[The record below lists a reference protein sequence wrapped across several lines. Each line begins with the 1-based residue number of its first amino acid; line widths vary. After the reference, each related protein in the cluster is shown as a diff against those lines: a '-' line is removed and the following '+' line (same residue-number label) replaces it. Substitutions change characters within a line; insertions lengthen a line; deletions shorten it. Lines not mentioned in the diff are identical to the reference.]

1 MKIKRILSLILA
13 VIMLSSVAI
22 VANAV
27 EVKEETSGVITNATK
42 DGLYVHGVLGN
53 TEETEAWQIWQWNE
67 AKGAYYFYLPS
78 GADENQVEI
87 YNNSESQVE
96 INGTTVD
103 ATSTAVVDYETD
115 VEYTVNFGGQDNKL
129 VFMKS
134 NAESAVYI
142 NNTNADGNGRGLWEY
157 LSEDKSNEASAT
169 GAVVNPDGSVD
180 NTTIKKI
187 KGRGNTT
194 WGKDKKPFNVTYDER
209 VSIGD
214 MGECKKFSFLANYQ
228 DSTLSRNRIL
238 YDLSDAVGMP
248 YASDSRYVDFYVDGE
263 YKGSYQV
270 AQKIDTGKGSLLA
283 DIDEEDY
290 LAEDGTVKENFQF
303 VCEVDASAGDEDYY
317 FDSESGNKITMKTPE
332 LDWGDVNYDAVLDNV
347 QVKFDAMFT
356 AIKSKAD
363 NLNDIVD
370 VDSLTK
376 IYIINELSKNW
387 DSGVSSLYFTYKQDE
402 NGNWKFFASPVWD
415 YDNSLGNATGVEYEL
430 NRMGLTDYEEPTGW
444 WCKFKGAK
452 KGGKSSSNLMF
463 NIARNTT
470 VLKNAPQVWF
480 EDFVPAINN
489 FANNTSTD
497 KNFLSKDDY
506 YNAIKNSA
514 EMNYTS
520 GWEINTGDWIADHS
534 SLTRCYY
541 DYKTNTYT
549 QDTTPTTYAVDTFDG
564 EFEFMVDWMLSRS
577 VWLSSR
583 WYSTYTP
590 SYIKGDVDEDGEVT
604 ILDATDIQS
613 YVAKYCT
620 FTSRQELIGDY
631 DGDGQ
636 VNIIDATY
644 VQLVVAKIDIE

>member
-1 MKIKRILSLILA
+1 MKFKRIISLALA
-13 VIMLSSVAI
+13 LIMLFSVAI

-27 EVKEETSGVITNATK
+27 EVKEETSGTITTATK
-42 DGLYVHGVLGN
+42 EGLFVHGVLGN

-78 GADENQVEI
+78 GANATKVEI
-87 YNNSESQVE
+87 FNNSDADVTL
-96 INGTTVD
+96 NGTVIG
-103 ATSTAVVDYETD
+103 AKETAIVNYEKNA
-115 VEYTVNFGGQDNKL
+115 EYTVNFDGQDSKL

-142 NNTNADGNGRGLWEY
+142 NNTNADDNGKGLWEY

-194 WGKDKKPFNVTYDER
+194 WGKAKKPFNVTYDER
-209 VSIGD
+209 VSIGN

-228 DSTLSRNRIL
+228 DSTLTRNRFL

-248 YASDSRYVDFYVDGE
+248 YASDSRFVDFYVDGE

-290 LAEDGTVKENFQF
+290 LADDGTVKDNFQF

-317 FDSESGNKITMKTPE
+317 FESNSGNKITMKTPE
-332 LDWGDVNYDAVLDNV
+332 LDWGDTNYDAVLDIA
-347 QVKFDAMFT
+347 QLKFDAMFT
-356 AIKSKAD
+356 AIKNKSA

-376 IYIINELSKNW
+376 IYLINELSKNW

-430 NRMGLTDYEEPTGW
+430 NRMGLTDYEKPTGW

-452 KGGKSSSNLMF
+452 KGGKSSSNIMF

-470 VLKNAPQVWF
+470 VTNNAPQIWF
-480 EDFVPAINN
+480 EEFVPAINA

-497 KNFLSKDDY
+497 ENLLSQNDY
-506 YNAIKNSA
+506 YKSIKDSA
-514 EMNYTS
+514 EMNYTL
-520 GWEINTGDWIADHS
+520 GWLINTGDWICDHS
-534 SLTRCYY
+534 SLTRSYY

-549 QDTTPTTYAVDTFDG
+549 QETTPTAYAVDTFDG
-564 EFEFMVDWMLSRS
+564 EFAYMVDWMLSRS
-577 VWLSSR
+577 AWLSSQM
-583 WYSTYTP
+583 YAKYTP
-590 SYIKGDVDEDGEVT
+590 TYIKGDVHQDGEIT
-604 ILDATDIQS
+604 IIDATNIQMN
-613 YVAKYCT
+613 VAKLSD
-620 FTSRQELIGDY
+620 FTAKQKLIADY
-631 DGDGQ
+631 DGDGL
-636 VNIIDATY
+636 VTIMDATF
-644 VQLVVAKIDIE
+644 VQMLVAKIEP

>member
-1 MKIKRILSLILA
+1 MKFKRIISLALA
-13 VIMLSSVAI
+13 LVMLFSVAI

-27 EVKEETSGVITNATK
+27 EVTEETSSAVTNATK
-42 DGLYVHGVLGN
+42 EGLFVHGVLGN
-53 TEETEAWQIWQWNE
+53 TEETEAWQICQWNE
-67 AKGAYYFYLPS
+67 SKGAYYFYLPS
-78 GADENQVEI
+78 GANDTQVEM
-87 YNNSESQVE
+87 YNNTNADVVV
-96 INGTTVD
+96 NGTTIP
-103 ATSTAVVDYETD
+103 ANATAVVNYQTNT
-115 VEYTVNFGGQDNKL
+115 EYTVNLGGKDNKL

-142 NNTNADGNGRGLWEY
+142 NNANADGNGKGLWEY
-157 LSEDKSNEASAT
+157 LSEDKSNNASAT

-194 WGKDKKPFNVTYDER
+194 WNKDKKPFNVTYTDR
-209 VSIGD
+209 VAIGD
-214 MGECKKFSFLANYQ
+214 MGKCKKFSFLANYQ
-228 DSTLSRNRIL
+228 DSTLARNRLL
-238 YDLSDAVGMP
+238 YDLADAVGMP
-248 YASDSRYVDFYVDGE
+248 YASDSRFVDFYVDGE

-270 AQKIDTGKGSLLA
+270 AQKIDTGKGSLLE

-290 LAEDGTVKENFQF
+290 LAEDGSVKDNFQF

-317 FDSESGNKITMKTPE
+317 FDSSSGNKITMKTPE
-332 LDWGDVNYDAVLDNV
+332 LDWGDKNYDAVLDNV

-356 AIKSKAD
+356 AIKNKSAT
-363 NLNDIVD
+363 LNDIVD

-376 IYIINELSKNW
+376 IYLINELSKNW

-402 NGNWKFFASPVWD
+402 NGNWKFYASPVWD

-452 KGGKSSSNLMF
+452 KGGKSSSNVMF

-470 VLKNAPQVWF
+470 VLKAAPQIWF
-480 EDFVPAINN
+480 EEFVPVINA

-506 YNAIKNSA
+506 YNAIKDSA

-520 GWEINTGDWIADHS
+520 GWLINTGDWIADHS

-549 QDTTPTTYAVDTFDG
+549 QDTTATAYAVDTFDG
-564 EFEFMVDWMLSRS
+564 EFDYMVDWMLSRTA
-577 VWLSSR
+577 WLSNSM
-583 WYSTYTP
+583 YSTYTP
-590 SYIKGDVDEDGEVT
+590 SYVKGDVDGDGFVT
-604 ILDATDIQS
+604 IIDATNIQM
-613 YVAKYCT
+613 YVAKYSD
-620 FTSRQELIGDY
+620 FTSKQKLIADY
-631 DGDGQ
+631 DGDGL
-636 VNIIDATY
+636 VTIMDATN
-644 VQLVVAKIDIE
+644 VQMVVAKLNF

>member
-1 MKIKRILSLILA
+1 MKFKRIISLTLA
-13 VIMLSSVAI
+13 LIMLLSVAI
-22 VANAV
+22 TANAV
-27 EVKEETSGVITNATK
+27 DVKEETSSAITNATK
-42 DGLYVHGVLGN
+42 EGLFVHGVLGN

-78 GADENQVEI
+78 GADATQVEI
-87 YNNSESQVE
+87 YNNSDADVTV
-96 INGTTVD
+96 NGTTVP
-103 ATSTAVVDYETD
+103 AKETAVVYYETKT
-115 VEYTVNFGGQDNKL
+115 EYTVNFGGTDNKL

-157 LSEDKSNEASAT
+157 LSEDKSNSASAT

-194 WGKDKKPFNVTYDER
+194 WDKDKKPFNVTYDER
-209 VSIGD
+209 VAIGD

-228 DSTLSRNRIL
+228 DSTLARNRLL
-238 YDLSDAVGMP
+238 YDLADAVGMP
-248 YASDSRYVDFYVDGE
+248 YASDSRFVDFYVDGE

-290 LAEDGTVKENFQF
+290 LAEDGTVKDNFQF

-317 FDSESGNKITMKTPE
+317 FDSASGNKITMKTPE
-332 LDWGDVNYDAVLDNV
+332 LDWGDSNYDAVLDNV
-347 QVKFDAMFT
+347 QIKFDAMFT
-356 AIKSKAD
+356 AIKSKAE

-376 IYIINELSKNW
+376 IYLINELSKNW

-402 NGNWKFFASPVWD
+402 NGNWKFYASPVWD

-452 KGGKSSSNLMF
+452 KNAKSSSNVMF

-470 VLKNAPQVWF
+470 VLNAAPQIWF
-480 EDFVPAINN
+480 EEFVPAINA
-489 FANNTSTD
+489 FANNTSND
-497 KNFLSKDDY
+497 ENFLSRDDY
-506 YNAIKNSA
+506 YNAIADSA
-514 EMNYTS
+514 DMNYTS
-520 GWEINTGDWIADHS
+520 GWLINTGDWIADHS

-549 QDTTPTTYAVDTFDG
+549 QDTTPTAYAVDTFDG
-564 EFEFMVDWMLSRS
+564 EFDFMVDWMLSRTA
-577 VWLSSR
+577 WLSSR
-583 WYSTYTP
+583 MYSTYTP
-590 SYIKGDVDEDGEVT
+590 SYVKGDVDGEGFVTIHDATDIQMYVAKLTDFTSKQRLIADYDGDGNVT
-604 ILDATDIQS
+604 ILDAS
-613 YVAKYCT
+613 
-620 FTSRQELIGDY
+620 
-631 DGDGQ
+631 
-636 VNIIDATY
+636 Y
-644 VQLVVAKIDIE
+644 VQLVVAKFEVV